1 MRMRLVHTVPYR
13 NSWLMT
19 KLDPSRFRQVTFADR
34 DEAETFLST
43 IAEGISNARFPGD
56 PKDFY
61 LRYSGI
67 SLGHCALHRGD
78 HSELVL
84 NMTRADEYHFM
95 LPQRH
100 GLRFTGEDG
109 TTLDGVARRSAL
121 LLTPHQ
127 PGRCEVRPATTGVSL
142 VLSTASLTQH
152 IENMTDES
160 SRPQNF
166 VSGPCSLDLTDPVV
180 TALTRNVLNVLFEMQ
195 KLSKAGLSRVAAAD
209 FDDLLL
215 GFASAVVS
223 GDVRTRLSARPLDPG
238 KSVARQ
244 ARDYIEAS
252 VSEPIRFTDLAR
264 NLGVSL
270 RALQLGFKR
279 QFGCSPREF
288 LMTCRLELAREQLLS
303 ADART
308 RVSTVAYDCGFSDL
322 AVFSQKYREA
332 FGELPSETLK
342 SR

>member
-1 MRMRLVHTVPYR
+1 MA
-13 NSWLMT
+13 
-19 KLDPSRFRQVTFADR
+19 KLDLSRFRQMTFADR

-43 IAEGISNARFPGD
+43 ITEGIADARFRGD
-56 PKDFY
+56 PRDFY

-67 SLGHCALHRGD
+67 SLGHCDLHRGD

-100 GLRFTGEDG
+100 GLRFTREDG
-109 TTLDGVARRSAL
+109 TALDGIARRTAL

-127 PGRCEVRPATTGVSL
+127 PGQCDVRSGTTGVSL
-142 VLSTASLTQH
+142 VLRTASLTEH
-152 IENMTDES
+152 IENMTDEN
-160 SRPQNF
+160 SRPRHF
-166 VSGPCSLDLTDPVV
+166 VSDARSLDLADPVV
-180 TALTRNVLNVLFEMQ
+180 TALTRNVLNVHFEMQ
-195 KLSKAGLSRVAAAD
+195 KLSKVGLSRVAAAD

-223 GDVRTRLSARPLDPG
+223 GDVRTHLSSRQADPG

-244 ARDYIEAS
+244 AREYIEAQA
-252 VSEPIRFTDLAR
+252 SEPIRFTELAR
-264 NLGVSL
+264 SLGVSL
-270 RALQLGFKR
+270 RALQIGFRR

-288 LMTCRLELAREQLLS
+288 LMTCRLQMARERLLS
-303 ADART
+303 ADGQT

-332 FGELPSETLK
+332 YGELPSETV
-342 SR
+342 RRR